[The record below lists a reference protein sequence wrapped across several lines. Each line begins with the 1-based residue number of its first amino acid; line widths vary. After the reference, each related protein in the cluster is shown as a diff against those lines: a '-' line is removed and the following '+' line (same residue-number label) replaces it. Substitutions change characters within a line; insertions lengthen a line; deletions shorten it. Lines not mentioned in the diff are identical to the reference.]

1 MKGRKGSAM
10 ETYAKRR
17 DTILRQLG
25 AVKRSLNQMN
35 GQLEQV
41 RREAV
46 RLSSRKTIITADQ
59 LRRLNTE
66 WGDLATSANAV
77 AKQLTSLSTIAAAYV

>member
-1 MKGRKGSAM
+1 M

-17 DTILRQLG
+17 DAILRQVG
-25 AVKRSLNQMN
+25 SCKRALNQLN

-59 LRRLNTE
+59 LKRLNTE
-66 WGDLATSANAV
+66 WGDVATSANAV
-77 AKQLTSLSTIAAAYV
+77 AKQLTALSTTAAGYV

>member
-1 MKGRKGSAM
+1 
-10 ETYAKRR
+10 
-17 DTILRQLG
+17 
-25 AVKRSLNQMN
+25 MN

-59 LRRLNTE
+59 LKRLNTE
-66 WGDLATSANAV
+66 WGDLATSANSV
-77 AKQLTSLSTIAAAYV
+77 AKQLSSLSTVAAAYV

>member
-1 MKGRKGSAM
+1 M

-25 AVKRSLNQMN
+25 TVKRSLNRMN
-35 GQLEQV
+35 AELEQV

-46 RLSSRKTIITADQ
+46 RLSNRKTIITADQ
-59 LRRLNTE
+59 LKRLNTE
-66 WGDLATSANAV
+66 WGDMAASANAV
-77 AKQLTSLSTIAAAYV
+77 VKQLTSLSTLAAAYV

>member
-1 MKGRKGSAM
+1 M

-17 DTILRQLG
+17 DAILRQLG
-25 AVKRSLNQMN
+25 AVKRSLNQLN

-66 WGDLATSANAV
+66 WGDLAASSTTA
-77 AKQLTSLSTIAAAYV
+77 AKQLSALSVMAAAYV